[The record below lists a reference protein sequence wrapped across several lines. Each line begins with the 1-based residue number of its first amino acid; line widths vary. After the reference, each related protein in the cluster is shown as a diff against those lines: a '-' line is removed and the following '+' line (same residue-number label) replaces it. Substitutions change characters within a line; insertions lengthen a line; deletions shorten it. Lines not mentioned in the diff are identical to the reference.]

1 MENCQP
7 RFLLRHP
14 LVIGLVDHYD
24 YYDHNGH
31 MKNEVSIAEAKAR
44 FSELVNRAAYGGE
57 RIVITK
63 RGRPIA
69 VLSPPVAG
77 GLGAVKGWLDEKDPF
92 FKDIEER
99 ERKRH
104 QGLLRASRRR

>member
-1 MENCQP
+1 
-7 RFLLRHP
+7 
-14 LVIGLVDHYD
+14 
-24 YYDHNGH
+24 
-31 MKNEVSIAEAKAR
+31 MKNEVSIAEAKAK

-69 VLSPPVAG
+69 VLSPPSVG
-77 GLGAVKGWLDEKDPF
+77 GLGSVKGWLNEQDPF
-92 FKDIEER
+92 FRDIEAI

-104 QGLLRASRRR
+104 QTSLRASKKSSHA